1 MVASINS
8 FGLSPGFLKGVNEGQ
23 EKEKS
28 ALEKISSGNQL
39 NSAADNAAGI
49 AIIERFA
56 SQISGFGQA
65 IRNASD
71 ATSITQTAEAILST
85 AGEDIQKIRELSVA
99 SANASLSDND
109 RANLQSQVEQLQD
122 QVRTSF
128 DQANVNGV
136 DFFKSESTQS
146 FQVGANA
153 DETIDISTRDLSSD
167 IAVISRLDIS
177 TQSGAQSALSAI
189 DNVLQTFNDQQVDLG
204 VLSNRLDSSISNLQN
219 NKVNTQE
226 ASSRIKDTDVAKEVS
241 QQINGQIQQQSG
253 IAVQSQANSNARLV
267 LQLLS

>member
-1 MVASINS
+1 M
-8 FGLSPGFLKGVNEGQ
+8 
-23 EKEKS
+23 
-28 ALEKISSGNQL
+28 
-39 NSAADNAAGI
+39 
-49 AIIERFA
+49 
-56 SQISGFGQA
+56 
-65 IRNASD
+65 
-71 ATSITQTAEAILST
+71 
-85 AGEDIQKIRELSVA
+85 
-99 SANASLSDND
+99 
-109 RANLQSQVEQLQD
+109 EQLQD